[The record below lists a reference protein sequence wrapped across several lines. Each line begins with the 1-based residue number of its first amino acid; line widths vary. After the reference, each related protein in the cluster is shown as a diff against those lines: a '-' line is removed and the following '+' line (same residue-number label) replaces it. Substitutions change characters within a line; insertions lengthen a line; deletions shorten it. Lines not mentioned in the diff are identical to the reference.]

1 MILRDL
7 NDPRLTGLPS
17 ITRVKVSEDLSV
29 ADVYFTVM
37 GSPGHQRAA
46 LNALRHSAGMMRT
59 KLTKALSIR
68 QTPYINFHL
77 DEAAKKEI
85 EVLELLHKISEENAE
100 KDRQRAASSDAE
112 DAQTR
117 GQNDQAESE

>member
-29 ADVYFTVM
+29 ADVYITVM

-100 KDRQRAASSDAE
+100 KDRQRAGSENAE
-112 DAQTR
+112 
-117 GQNDQAESE
+117 NAESQEQDDQGEPQ

>member
-29 ADVYFTVM
+29 ADVYITVM

-100 KDRQRAASSDAE
+100 KDRQRAGLENAE
-112 DAQTR
+112 SAEPQA
-117 GQNDQAESE
+117 QNDQGEPE

>member
-29 ADVYFTVM
+29 ADVYITVM
-37 GSPGHQRAA
+37 GTPGHQRAA

-68 QTPYINFHL
+68 QTPFINFHL

-100 KDRQRAASSDAE
+100 RDRQRAASGDTGNRESQ
-112 DAQTR
+112 AQD
-117 GQNDQAESE
+117 DQGKPQ

>member
-29 ADVYFTVM
+29 ADVYITVM

-100 KDRQRAASSDAE
+100 KDRQRAGSQDPENANSPTQSDK
-112 DAQTR
+112 R
-117 GQNDQAESE
+117 ESE

>member
-29 ADVYFTVM
+29 ADVYITVM

-68 QTPYINFHL
+68 QTPFINFHL

-100 KDRQRAASSDAE
+100 RDRQRAASGDTES
-112 DAQTR
+112 
-117 GQNDQAESE
+117 AESHAQDDQGKPQ